1 MPPMKNHRSFFE
13 TYSKIEDEKE
23 RLGFLRG
30 YLFGLNPKELT
41 RFMTDNFNAGI
52 LAYEQVLSTGNP
64 QEIAATKAELDLQF
78 AFLEK
83 RYVAVAS

>member
-1 MPPMKNHRSFFE
+1 
-13 TYSKIEDEKE
+13 
-23 RLGFLRG
+23 
-30 YLFGLNPKELT
+30 
-41 RFMTDNFNAGI
+41 MTDNFNAGI